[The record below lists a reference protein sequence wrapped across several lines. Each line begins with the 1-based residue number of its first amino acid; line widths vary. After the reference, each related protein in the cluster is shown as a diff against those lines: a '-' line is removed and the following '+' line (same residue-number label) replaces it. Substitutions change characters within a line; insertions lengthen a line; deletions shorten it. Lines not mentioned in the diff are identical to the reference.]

1 MTKFEDHLL
10 AAIMR
15 EHGPALERMNVPA
28 SRKQHT
34 GRRNAMLAGG
44 AVGLAAVAAV
54 SGFLAT
60 SGGSGS
66 PVYSVA
72 KDANGSITLDVFSE
86 SGYAAANARLRQM
99 GDQVVVVPIQPG
111 CPSIDSLPKPPV
123 SGSDGAPTLA
133 IVGSSDG
140 SVTVNATGI
149 PTGDIMVIGLEIE
162 GDSTH
167 GVSIL
172 TSGSAPSC
180 ISGFAAPGSTSGTG
194 NFGFGS
200 APAGG

>member
-1 MTKFEDHLL
+1 MTRFEDHLFDD
-10 AAIMR
+10 IMR
-15 EHGPALERMNVPA
+15 EHGPAIERINVPA
-28 SRKQHT
+28 SRSHRA
-34 GRRNAMLAGG
+34 GRRSAMLAAGG
-44 AVGLAAVAAV
+44 VGLAAVAAV
-54 SGFLAT
+54 GGFLAA

-72 KDANGSITLDVFSE
+72 KNANGSITLDVFSE

-111 CPSIDSLPKPPV
+111 CPSIDSLPQPPV
-123 SGSDGAPTLA
+123 SSGSAPTVSV
-133 IVGSSDG
+133 VGSSDG
-140 SVTVNATGI
+140 SVTVNAMGI
-149 PTGDIMVIGLEIE
+149 PAGDIMVVGLDIE

-167 GVSIL
+167 GVSVL

-180 ISGFAAPGSTSGTG
+180 ISGFAAPGSAVGTG
-194 NFGFGS
+194 NFGLGS